1 MISHFT
7 ILTFS
12 HVLLSGC
19 WQFRVDHV
27 DMKLFKP
34 IVFVFP
40 YNYFFLNSKLI
51 FWNGFFE
58 EITVAWNV
66 CPGNREIYLI
76 NSPKIIKRDQMHI
89 FPPVNNVKWF
99 GSHAL
104 TDAASP
110 NAGCGGSE
118 RKACTSHWS
127 EGQIQLLSQ
136 DLSLGFWAKAK
147 REVLGTRLDLISL
160 WGYAFRSAA
169 HTTGIAHVRKHIRH
183 KESWH
188 QVVHAKKKIG
198 ATISILLISSC
209 TKL

>member
-19 WQFRVDHV
+19 RQFRVDHV
-27 DMKLFKP
+27 DMKLFRP

-76 NSPKIIKRDQMHI
+76 NSPKIIKRDQMHT

-110 NAGCGGSE
+110 NAGCGGQSGKRALHTEARARSNFFPRTSPLVFGLKPRE
-118 RKACTSHWS
+118 RFWERGWIWLHCEGTLSALLLTPLGLPTSVS
-127 EGQIQLLSQ
+127 TYDTKKVGIKLSM
-136 DLSLGFWAKAK
+136 
-147 REVLGTRLDLISL
+147 R
-160 WGYAFRSAA
+160 
-169 HTTGIAHVRKHIRH
+169 
-183 KESWH
+183 
-188 QVVHAKKKIG
+188 KKKIG
-198 ATISILLISSC
+198 AAISIL
-209 TKL
+209 